1 MMATPIPTDE
11 ETLTLFTPPDAR
23 SQEIEDYIRN
33 HAIAVALRENK
44 AFKECRP
51 HLKIPEYM
59 RERNLTAGTLAGP
72 NRVTVPPFIFG
83 EEGGKSMVSIFHLGS
98 DVSGHPGIVHGGL
111 LATLLDEGLARCCFP
126 ALPNGVGVTANLNID
141 YRRPAMTETFAVLRA
156 ETVKVEGRKAWVE
169 GRIETLP
176 EDGKEPEVLVEAK
189 ALFIEPRQA
198 AVCFLDREILVCTT
212 VADPTTSCRPC
223 PAFTK

>member
-1 MMATPIPTDE
+1 ME
-11 ETLTLFTPPDAR
+11 
-23 SQEIEDYIRN
+23 
-33 HAIAVALRENK
+33 
-44 AFKECRP
+44 
-51 HLKIPEYM
+51 
-59 RERNLTAGTLAGP
+59 
-72 NRVTVPPFIFG
+72 
-83 EEGGKSMVSIFHLGS
+83 
-98 DVSGHPGIVHGGL
+98 
-111 LATLLDEGLARCCFP
+111 
-126 ALPNGVGVTANLNID
+126 
-141 YRRPAMTETFAVLRA
+141 
-156 ETVKVEGRKAWVE
+156 VEGRKAWVE